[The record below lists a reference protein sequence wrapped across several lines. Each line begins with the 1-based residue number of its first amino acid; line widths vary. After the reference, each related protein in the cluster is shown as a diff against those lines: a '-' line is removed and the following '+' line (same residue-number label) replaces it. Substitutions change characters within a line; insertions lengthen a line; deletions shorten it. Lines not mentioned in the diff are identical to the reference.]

1 MLYLIRHGQ
10 RSDIGNLKEVLKMAK
25 VHDPHLTSIGE
36 FMAYK
41 TGEFISSEHEYKK
54 FSLLTMSSPYLR
66 CIQTAENI
74 LRGIEF
80 APGDNAMKDNTIY
93 LEDALRELQ
102 GPEALV
108 DPKNYWNSTVM
119 EHFKEKHGDMKSFT
133 LSPPKK
139 EENDGNNNNILK

>member
-10 RSDIGNLKEVLKMAK
+10 RSDIGNLKEVLKMVK
-25 VHDPHLTSIGE
+25 PHDPHLTSIGE

-41 TGEFISSEHEYKK
+41 TGEFISSEHNYKK
-54 FSLLTMSSPYLR
+54 MDLLTLSSPYLR

-80 APGDNAMKDNTIY
+80 APGDSAMNDNTIF

-102 GPEALV
+102 GPEAHV
-108 DPKNYWNSTVM
+108 DPSQYWNSNVM
-119 EHFKEKHGDMKSFT
+119 EHFAKSHGDMKSFT
-133 LSPPKK
+133 LSPPKSQ
-139 EENDGNNNNILK
+139 ENAGKFCLT